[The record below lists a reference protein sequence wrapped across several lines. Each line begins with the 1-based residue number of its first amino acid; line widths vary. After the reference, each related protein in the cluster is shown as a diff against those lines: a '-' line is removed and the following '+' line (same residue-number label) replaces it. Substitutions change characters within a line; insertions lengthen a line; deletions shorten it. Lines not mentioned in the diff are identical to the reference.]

1 MNPGGD
7 AAEEVVRLY
16 LEGFEVAA
24 RLTGS
29 AAKDVALLL
38 VSVMK
43 QQTKTKGKA
52 RLTSMLRSGKEL
64 KVFTLPQKDLQK
76 FTQQAK
82 RYGVLYCVLRE
93 KNNKNDMTPVDI
105 IARADDASKIQ
116 RIVERFQLGTI
127 DKATVIGEAQNRIAE
142 REEQA
147 RNEPERTPGEKIAEE
162 AIRKETQAE
171 ENPSIAKTDK
181 SPLSKLNSEN
191 SERTDKGRFDDPS
204 ERPSVREKLK
214 KYTEQTKAAKEA
226 ARPDSTKDPTLG
238 QTLHK
243 SPISK
248 KKGKSK

>member
-93 KNNKNDMTPVDI
+93 RNNKNDMTPVDI

-142 REEQA
+142 REEQT
-147 RNEPERTPGEKIAEE
+147 RNEPERTPGEKITEE

-171 ENPSIAKTDK
+171 ENHSIAKTDK

-238 QTLHK
+238 QTLTV
-243 SPISK
+243 I
-248 KKGKSK
+248 

>member
-76 FTQQAK
+76 STQQAK
-82 RYGVLYCVLRE
+82 RYGVLY
-93 KNNKNDMTPVDI
+93 
-105 IARADDASKIQ
+105 
-116 RIVERFQLGTI
+116 
-127 DKATVIGEAQNRIAE
+127 
-142 REEQA
+142 
-147 RNEPERTPGEKIAEE
+147 
-162 AIRKETQAE
+162 
-171 ENPSIAKTDK
+171 
-181 SPLSKLNSEN
+181 
-191 SERTDKGRFDDPS
+191 
-204 ERPSVREKLK
+204 
-214 KYTEQTKAAKEA
+214 
-226 ARPDSTKDPTLG
+226 
-238 QTLHK
+238 
-243 SPISK
+243 
-248 KKGKSK
+248 